1 MVETGKRRFFFVCSG
16 SKFPLMK
23 LLASLT
29 GCLAAI
35 IKDHAFGVQILQG
48 DVESLEGLGDFS
60 PGRQSA
66 DGQDP
71 ALFWAPQHS
80 NAFNKLNINLGQ
92 I

>member
-1 MVETGKRRFFFVCSG
+1 
-16 SKFPLMK
+16 MK

-60 PGRQSA
+60 LGQQSA
-66 DGQDP
+66 D
-71 ALFWAPQHS
+71 LFWAPQHS
-80 NAFNKLNINLGQ
+80 NAFNKLNINLGR

>member
-1 MVETGKRRFFFVCSG
+1 
-16 SKFPLMK
+16 MK

-60 PGRQSA
+60 LGQQSA
-66 DGQDP
+66 D
-71 ALFWAPQHS
+71 LF
-80 NAFNKLNINLGQ
+80 
-92 I
+92 